1 MKYCNNGFAF
11 LRLGLA
17 LALSCLML
25 SSCYKDGTDYVS
37 SDVRISLYPAPAGFA
52 ADGTTLDGAE
62 TYSAV
67 VTVNYGAAV
76 SGGKWTAEILESP
89 SWVSLKDVL
98 LTYTYPDTWGT
109 GIHENQEKG
118 IEISAEPNGGPDR
131 SFTLRIW
138 APSGEFRDYVV
149 KQEGLR

>member
-1 MKYCNNGFAF
+1 M
-11 LRLGLA
+11 RLGLA
-17 LALSCLML
+17 VMLSCLL
-25 SSCYKDGTDYVS
+25 LPSCYKDGTDYI
-37 SDVRISLYPAPAGFA
+37 SDEVRISLYPEPAGFA

-89 SWVSLKDVL
+89 SWVTLKDVL

-109 GIHENQEKG
+109 GIYENQEMG
-118 IEISAEPNGGPDR
+118 IEISAEPNTGAGR

-138 APSGEFRDYVV
+138 APSGDFRDYVV
-149 KQEGLR
+149 KQDGLR